1 MEPLIASIC
10 LFAITGGMAG
20 VAFYEHDKILRY
32 IKAAEKKQLQIEKIK
47 KDLTRGKTTIDKKA
61 INAFITK
68 LKVSADIKKELK
80 NITPHSYTG
89 I

>member
-32 IKAAEKKQLQIEKIK
+32 IKAAEKKELQIEKIK
-47 KDLTRGKTTIDKKA
+47 KDLTRGK
-61 INAFITK
+61 
-68 LKVSADIKKELK
+68 
-80 NITPHSYTG
+80 
-89 I
+89 

>member
-32 IKAAEKKQLQIEKIK
+32 IKEAEKKQY
-47 KDLTRGKTTIDKKA
+47 
-61 INAFITK
+61 K
-68 LKVSADIKKELK
+68 LKK
-80 NITPHSYTG
+80 
-89 I
+89 

>member
-32 IKAAEKKQLQIEKIK
+32 IKF
-47 KDLTRGKTTIDKKA
+47 
-61 INAFITK
+61 INR
-68 LKVSADIKKELK
+68 L
-80 NITPHSYTG
+80 P
-89 I
+89 

>member
-32 IKAAEKKQLQIEKIK
+32 IKAVEKKELQIEKIK
-47 KDLTRGKTTIDKKA
+47 KDLTRGK
-61 INAFITK
+61 
-68 LKVSADIKKELK
+68 
-80 NITPHSYTG
+80 
-89 I
+89 

>member
-32 IKAAEKKQLQIEKIK
+32 IKQQKK
-47 KDLTRGKTTIDKKA
+47 
-61 INAFITK
+61 NNYK
-68 LKVSADIKKELK
+68 LKK
-80 NITPHSYTG
+80 
-89 I
+89 